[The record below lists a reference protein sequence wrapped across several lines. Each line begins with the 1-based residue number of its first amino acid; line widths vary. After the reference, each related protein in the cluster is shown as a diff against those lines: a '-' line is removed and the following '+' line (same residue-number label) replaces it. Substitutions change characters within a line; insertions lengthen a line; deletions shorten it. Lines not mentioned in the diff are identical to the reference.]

1 VVFLTDFQLLH
12 ISFRGVKENPVHEA
26 IGPEHLH
33 LDDELA
39 FFLVHAARINDVFA
53 HLRRFWNQ
61 VTWETLQ
68 FLDLSVRLQRQQRV
82 EKALADQKPS

>member
-1 VVFLTDFQLLH
+1 MVFLTGLQLLH
-12 ISFRGVKENPVHEA
+12 ISLRGVQEHPVHEA
-26 IGPEHLH
+26 ISPEHLH

-39 FFLVHAARINDVFA
+39 FFLVHTARINDVFA

>member
-12 ISFRGVKENPVHEA
+12 ISLRSVKENPVHEA

-39 FFLVHAARINDVFA
+39 FFLVHTANIHYAVSCPRDFGNKFA
-53 HLRRFWNQ
+53 GKILK
-61 VTWETLQ
+61 
-68 FLDLSVRLQRQQRV
+68 FLDLGVRLQG
-82 EKALADQKPS
+82 